1 VQAVATA
8 KVVEQARSQMTL
20 DFLTSFWQARFP
32 GQIPETLVAPEILEG
47 DSFELEGQP
56 LVVID
61 LGHTDTDDTTARH
74 IPSLDFVVAGDAVY
88 NNVHLYL
95 AESPSVQRRAWLA
108 ALDTIESL
116 GARSIVAGHKDPS
129 RGDEPTTIA
138 ETRG

>member
-1 VQAVATA
+1 
-8 KVVEQARSQMTL
+8 MTL

-47 DSFELEGQP
+47 DSLRTRRAT

-74 IPSLDFVVAGDAVY
+74 IPSLDFVAAGDAVY

-95 AESPSVQRRAWLA
+95 AESPSVQRRALFGA
-108 ALDTIESL
+108 GVNGMTISK
-116 GARSIVAGHKDPS
+116 VAM
-129 RGDEPTTIA
+129 
-138 ETRG
+138 